1 MGFNS
6 GGFDAAPL
14 LECFGMHPDLVFDV
28 GAHSGNDTAYYLSR
42 GFRVVAVEAHPIFA
56 AALYVRFRDAYVAGK
71 LHVLN
76 LAVADRPGLCA
87 LLESQQESQ
96 WSTIL
101 PEVAASKSGEF
112 REVVVPAMTFDHVF
126 ERFGTPHYLK
136 VDIEGA
142 ELSVFRHL
150 KDRPQFISFETGED
164 VFTIIHL
171 LRDLGYPRFKLVNQR
186 LIHEKMASSSG
197 PFGDETPGPWLG
209 GDEIEEQIG
218 AMQQP
223 GAIRPD
229 DWFDVHVAL

>member
-1 MGFNS
+1 MQT
-6 GGFDAAPL
+6 
-14 LECFGMHPDLVFDV
+14 DLVFDV
-28 GAHSGNDTAYYLSR
+28 GAHNGNDTEYYLSR
-42 GFRVVAVEAHPIFA
+42 GFRVVAVEAHPIFCC
-56 AALYVRFRDAYVAGK
+56 ALYGRFRDAYRAGR

-76 LAVADRPGLCA
+76 FAVADQPGLCT

-96 WSTIL
+96 WSTIV
-101 PEVAASKSGEF
+101 PEVAASKSGQF

-150 KDRPQFISFETGED
+150 KDRPQYISFETGED

-171 LRDLGYPRFKLVNQR
+171 LRDLDYPRFKLVNQR
-186 LIHEKMASSSG
+186 PLHDQMVSWSG
-197 PFGDETPGPWLG
+197 PFGEDTPGPWVSC
-209 GDEIEEQIG
+209 EEVEEQMRAI
-218 AMQQP
+218 QQP

-229 DWFDVHVAL
+229 EWFDVHVAL